1 MKIAFY
7 APMKPTDHPVPS
19 GDRAMGQAL
28 LRALRTAGHET
39 GVASRFRSFDG
50 RGDATRQE
58 RLQTLG
64 RRLAARLVRRLRCG
78 PARPNLWFTYH
89 LHHKAPDW
97 LGPAVSH
104 ALDIPYVVAEASV
117 AAKQSR
123 GEWALGYAASVTAIE
138 AAAAVIF
145 LNPGDLAGVRAVR
158 GPARADECIPPFLDL
173 TEFARPGSIPPLG
186 APVRDGRARLITVA
200 MMRPG
205 AKLASYRLLADALA
219 QVAFPSWQLVIVGD
233 GEARRDVEAA
243 FARFDSDRIRMAGF
257 LDAPTLAAWLRASDV
272 FVWPAIDE
280 AFGMA
285 LIEAQACGLPVVAGN
300 GGGVAGVVASGRTG
314 LLVPVGDAGALAA
327 AIHRLLTEPEL
338 RRRMASEAPG
348 YAKSEHDLPAAASR
362 LDAVLR
368 RVVAEY
374 RQRVPIEPG
383 PWLKR

>member
-7 APMKPTDHPVPS
+7 APMKPTHHPVPS

-39 GVASRFRSFDG
+39 SIASRFRSFDG

-58 RLQTLG
+58 RLQTVG
-64 RRLAARLVRRLRCG
+64 RRLAARLVRRLRHR
-78 PARPNLWFTYH
+78 ASRPDLWFTYH

-123 GEWALGYAASVTAIE
+123 GPWALGYAASVTAIE

-145 LNPGDLAGVRAVR
+145 VNPGDLAGVRAVR
-158 GPARADECIPPFLDL
+158 GPARADECVPPFLDL
-173 TEFARPGSIPPLG
+173 AEFARSGSTPPL
-186 APVRDGRARLITVA
+186 AVPVRDGRARLITVA

-219 QVAFPSWQLVIVGD
+219 QIAFLPWELVIAGD
-233 GEARRDVEAA
+233 GEARHDVEAA
-243 FARFDSDRIRMAGF
+243 FARFDSGRIRMVGF
-257 LDAPTLAAWLRASDV
+257 LNAPTVAAWLRGSDV

-285 LIEAQACGLPVVAGN
+285 LIEAQACGLPVVAGD

-314 LLVPVGDAGALAA
+314 LLVPVGDAAAFAA
-327 AIHRLLTEPEL
+327 AIHRLLKEPEL
-338 RRRMASEAPG
+338 RRRMASEAPA
-348 YAKSEHDLPAAASR
+348 YAKSAHDLPAAASR

-368 RVVAEY
+368 RVIAEY
-374 RQRVPIEPG
+374 RQRAPLEPT
-383 PWLKR
+383 RAA

>member
-7 APMKPTDHPVPS
+7 APMKPTHHPVPS

-39 GVASRFRSFDG
+39 SIASRFRSFDG

-58 RLQTLG
+58 RLQTVG
-64 RRLAARLVRRLRCG
+64 RRLAARLVRRLRHRA
-78 PARPNLWFTYH
+78 ARPDAEGAGRV
-89 LHHKAPDW
+89 AP
-97 LGPAVSH
+97 PSH

-123 GEWALGYAASVTAIE
+123 GPWALGYAASVTAIE

-145 LNPGDLAGVRAVR
+145 VNPGDLAGVRAVR
-158 GPARADECIPPFLDL
+158 GPARADECVPPFLDL
-173 TEFARPGSIPPLG
+173 AEFARSGSTPPL
-186 APVRDGRARLITVA
+186 AVPVRDGRARLITVA

-219 QVAFPSWQLVIVGD
+219 QIAFLPWELVIAGD
-233 GEARRDVEAA
+233 GEARHDVEAA
-243 FARFDSDRIRMAGF
+243 FARFDSGRIRMVGF
-257 LDAPTLAAWLRASDV
+257 LNAPTVAAWLRGSDV

-314 LLVPVGDAGALAA
+314 LLVPVGDAAAFAA
-327 AIHRLLTEPEL
+327 AIHRLLKEPEL
-338 RRRMASEAPG
+338 RRRMASEAPA
-348 YAKSEHDLPAAASR
+348 YAKAAHDLPAAASR

-368 RVVAEY
+368 RVIAEY
-374 RQRVPIEPG
+374 RQRAPLEPT
-383 PWLKR
+383 RAA